1 MHPALH
7 APPAGPVAVVTHPV
21 HSYQPQMLPSGS
33 ASGSV
38 PPPPPPPPPQMQM
51 QMQMMQTVPH
61 PYASPSLAASP
72 EMIAAPYGA
81 PPGVPQAYAHP
92 VAPQPS
98 GSGAPSRT
106 RHLAGFARERALDS
120 ARLQQQRWAQNH
132 RVMQAYRQQHDAALA
147 HVRQQQQLQQ
157 HPHPHSHQ
165 QTGHPGQPWAGP
177 ST

>member
-1 MHPALH
+1 
-7 APPAGPVAVVTHPV
+7 
-21 HSYQPQMLPSGS
+21 
-33 ASGSV
+33 
-38 PPPPPPPPPQMQM
+38 MQM
-51 QMQMMQTVPH
+51 QMQMMQAVPH

-120 ARLQQQRWAQNH
+120 ARLQQQQQQQQQRWAQNH